1 MSMMNLGKIQV
12 CGKKVLIPE
21 MNKVAASLFAATFRS
36 FGVDAHVLPTY
47 RGLDL
52 GRKFTSG
59 KECYPCQVTLGDI
72 LRFVEEEKERLGE
85 GFHSENY
92 VYFMPESE
100 GPCRFGLYNK
110 YQRIV
115 LESFPE
121 LRTMQISALT
131 TKDGY
136 SVAGLLQEKD
146 ILRFRKAGYLSL
158 VVADIMDRLTWRV
171 RPYEKEAGLTD
182 NFMEHAVTLM
192 AKTFEQ
198 HGAQNPKGPVLDRLT
213 EILEQGK
220 RLMDPRI
227 APKPRIG
234 IVGEIFLRM
243 HRDSNQDLVR
253 TLEAHGAEV
262 VNASL
267 CEWVNYVS
275 YEALRQA
282 KKRLVLNLRLLRFP
296 RITTLAKQ
304 IVRFGLSLFY
314 QEKTLQRVYRQA
326 KTVLDLPDDHKI
338 SYLEDTLRRAG
349 VYSFDVPTE
358 ACLSIAGIIHCAKD
372 GYDGVVNV
380 YPFTCMPGATTS
392 AVVRPLIREWGFP
405 YLDVPCDGSSQ
416 PNREAS
422 VRTFMYQARQHFTR
436 RGQNAG
442 LR

>member
-21 MNKVAASLFAATFRS
+21 MNKVAATLFAAAFRS
-36 FGVDAHVLPTY
+36 FGVDARVLPTY
-47 RGLDL
+47 RGIDL

-85 GFHSENY
+85 GFHSGNY

-115 LESFPE
+115 LDSFPE
-121 LRTMQISALT
+121 LRDMKISALT
-131 TKDGY
+131 TRDGY
-136 SVAGLLQEKD
+136 SVAGLLREQD
-146 ILRFRKAGYLSL
+146 LLPFRKAGYLSL
-158 VVADIMDRLTWRV
+158 VTADIMDRLSWRV
-171 RPYEKEAGLTD
+171 RPYEKEPGLTD
-182 NFMEHAVTLM
+182 DFMERAVRLM
-192 AKTFEQ
+192 AETFEE
-198 HGAQNPKGPVLDRLT
+198 HGARSPKGPVFDRLT

-220 RLMDPRI
+220 KLMDRRLP
-227 APKPRIG
+227 PKPRIG

-253 TLEAHGAEV
+253 TLETYGAEV

-282 KKRLVLNLRLLRFP
+282 KKRLVLNLRLLRFA
-296 RITTLAKQ
+296 RIKTLAKETL
-304 IVRFGLSLFY
+304 RFGATLFY
-314 QEKTLQRVYRQA
+314 QEKALKRVYRQA

-338 SYLEDTLRRAG
+338 SYLEKTLLRSG

-358 ACLSIAGIIHCAKD
+358 ACLSIAGIIHCAKG
-372 GYDGVVNV
+372 GYNGVVNV

-392 AVVRPLIREWGFP
+392 AVVKPLIREWRFP

-422 VRTFMYQARQHFTR
+422 VRAFMYQAQQHFTR
-436 RGQNAG
+436 HGTGKMQG
-442 LR
+442 

>member
-146 ILRFRKAGYLSL
+146 ILRFRKAGYLSPISCR
-158 VVADIMDRLTWRV
+158 ADIFLVWV
-171 RPYEKEAGLTD
+171 HVG
-182 NFMEHAVTLM
+182 
-192 AKTFEQ
+192 
-198 HGAQNPKGPVLDRLT
+198 
-213 EILEQGK
+213 
-220 RLMDPRI
+220 I
-227 APKPRIG
+227 AHMSRG
-234 IVGEIFLRM
+234 
-243 HRDSNQDLVR
+243 
-253 TLEAHGAEV
+253 
-262 VNASL
+262 
-267 CEWVNYVS
+267 
-275 YEALRQA
+275 
-282 KKRLVLNLRLLRFP
+282 
-296 RITTLAKQ
+296 
-304 IVRFGLSLFY
+304 
-314 QEKTLQRVYRQA
+314 
-326 KTVLDLPDDHKI
+326 
-338 SYLEDTLRRAG
+338 
-349 VYSFDVPTE
+349 
-358 ACLSIAGIIHCAKD
+358 
-372 GYDGVVNV
+372 
-380 YPFTCMPGATTS
+380 
-392 AVVRPLIREWGFP
+392 
-405 YLDVPCDGSSQ
+405 
-416 PNREAS
+416 AS
-422 VRTFMYQARQHFTR
+422 VHI
-436 RGQNAG
+436 
-442 LR
+442 